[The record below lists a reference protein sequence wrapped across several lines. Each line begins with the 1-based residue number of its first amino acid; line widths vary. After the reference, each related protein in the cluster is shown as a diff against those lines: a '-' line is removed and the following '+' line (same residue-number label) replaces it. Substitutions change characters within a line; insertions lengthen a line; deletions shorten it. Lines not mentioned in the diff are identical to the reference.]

1 MVTDLYNVGQVDH
14 DQWSVRSRSGRSWV
28 TDLYDV
34 GQADHDLS
42 TSDRSYQLQITQI
55 FCTGLHH
62 LYDL

>member
-34 GQADHDLS
+34 GQVDHDQWS
-42 TSDRSYQLQITQI
+42 VRSRL
-55 FCTGLHH
+55 GRS
-62 LYDL
+62 

>member
-34 GQADHDLS
+34 GQVDHD
-42 TSDRSYQLQITQI
+42 Q
-55 FCTGLHH
+55 
-62 LYDL
+62 